1 MSRITVMHVGVVQ
14 ITEMIL
20 GDRQA
25 PWEDTKTS
33 KKLLRPLGIF
43 KTGVLGLLARDPA
56 QRLTIHSFQQACRRS
71 LANTSVTAT

>member
-1 MSRITVMHVGVVQ
+1 
-14 ITEMIL
+14 MIL

-25 PWEDTKTS
+25 PWEDPETC